1 MIVILFL
8 NFKFF
13 CVCLQYIL
21 WYYNNKIQMILR
33 KYTHGNVDRD
43 HVLIEFMDYFGNFI
57 DKKDGIRVRR
67 GGGGAR

>member
-8 NFKFF
+8 SFNFF
-13 CVCLQYIL
+13 CVCLPYIL

-57 DKKDGIRVRR
+57 
-67 GGGGAR
+67 